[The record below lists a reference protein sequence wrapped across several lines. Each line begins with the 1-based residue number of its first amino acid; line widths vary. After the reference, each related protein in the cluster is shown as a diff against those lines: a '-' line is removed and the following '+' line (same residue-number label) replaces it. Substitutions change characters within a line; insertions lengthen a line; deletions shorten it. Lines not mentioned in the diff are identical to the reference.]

1 MACFTAAVS
10 EVTIRKALGA
20 AAPESDD
27 QDQDFVGQRGL
38 STWRHLFWVTAAEE
52 KPGEHSTKQT
62 LGNFLS
68 EHTFQIKF
76 TARGITLL
84 VILPLWTLSW
94 EPEACLQARMQG
106 FVAFGQ

>member
-1 MACFTAAVS
+1 MARFTAAVS

-27 QDQDFVGQRGL
+27 QDQD
-38 STWRHLFWVTAAEE
+38 LFWVTAAEE
-52 KPGEHSTKQT
+52 KPGERSTKQT